1 SALSRYLVARELVQT
16 AREQGCASV
25 AHSSATKGNDQLRLE
40 AALAALAPDF
50 EVVAPLRL
58 WNLRTPQDPRTSPHP
73 PPPPLAPPAA
83 RRAPIGRNAR
93 GSSAFLADLRDPW
106 QAPPPEVFT
115 LTRPPEGAPDRP
127 VEVAVA
133 FEEGV
138 PRRLDDRPLE
148 LAPLVRELNDLAG

>member
-1 SALSRYLVARELVQT
+1 
-16 AREQGCASV
+16 
-25 AHSSATKGNDQLRLE
+25 
-40 AALAALAPDF
+40 
-50 EVVAPLRL
+50 
-58 WNLRTPQDPRTSPHP
+58 
-73 PPPPLAPPAA
+73 
-83 RRAPIGRNAR
+83 RNAW
-93 GSSAFLADLRDPW
+93 GSSAFLDDLRDPW

-148 LAPLVRELNDLAG
+148 LAPLVRELNDLAGTHGVGRTDVVEDGLVGIKTRGCYGAPAAPARGAAPR